1 MHEGNVY
8 KKRNPPKRGLPA
20 ELESVNLMHMVK
32 RAVLVI
38 LLSAGMI
45 APVRAQQ
52 KLYPITADE
61 GFGSMRLQ
69 AAPTSGDAAR
79 LVAQKAEYSLRIGYP
94 TDIEAGSLSESD
106 ADVIML
112 WMKIQ
117 NLSSRPMD
125 FDPTKFTAAGE
136 GSKTYRMLSPDE
148 ALDLMI
154 AANGGLR
161 KSVLS
166 KATQGISLGKL
177 GKSDEV
183 QARDEAKRFALQAG
197 TIQPQG
203 IREGLLF
210 FEAPS
215 DKRFTVGIR
224 LGELWSKPFT
234 FTNVKPKGQ

>member
-1 MHEGNVY
+1 MM
-8 KKRNPPKRGLPA
+8 KR
-20 ELESVNLMHMVK
+20 VIV
-32 RAVLVI
+32 VI

-45 APVRAQQ
+45 APVLAQQ
-52 KLYPITADE
+52 KVYPIAADE
-61 GFGSMRLQ
+61 GFGSMRIQ
-69 AAPTSGDAAR
+69 TAPSSGDPSR

-94 TDIEAGSLSESD
+94 TDIEAGSLSEGD

-117 NLSSRPMD
+117 NLSSRPMN
-125 FDPTKFTAAGE
+125 FDPTKFTAADEAGR
-136 GSKTYRMLSPDE
+136 TYRMLSSDE
-148 ALDLMI
+148 AMDLMV

-166 KATQGISLGKL
+166 RATQGISLGKL
-177 GKSDEV
+177 GKSDDV

-197 TIQPQG
+197 PIQPQG
-203 IREGLLF
+203 VREGLLF

-215 DKRFTVGIR
+215 DKRFTVGVR

-234 FTNVKPKGQ
+234 FTNVKPKGQD

>member
-1 MHEGNVY
+1 MQMM
-8 KKRNPPKRGLPA
+8 KR
-20 ELESVNLMHMVK
+20 VI
-32 RAVLVI
+32 LVI

-45 APVRAQQ
+45 APVLAQQ
-52 KLYPITADE
+52 KLYPIAVEE
-61 GFGSMRLQ
+61 GFGSMRIQ
-69 AAPTSGDAAR
+69 EAPSSGDPKR

-117 NLSSRPMD
+117 NLSARPMD
-125 FDPTKFTAAGE
+125 FDPTKFTASDEAGR
-136 GSKTYRMLSPDE
+136 TYRMLSADE

-177 GKSDEV
+177 GKSDDA
-183 QARDEAKRFALQAG
+183 QARDEAKRFALQPG
-197 TIQPQG
+197 PIQPQG

-224 LGELWSKPFT
+224 LAELWSKPFT